1 MSTEFQFYWLK
12 RVLAMGG
19 DDIIS
24 NTTKLYTSFFFF
36 LTMPHGLWAPSS
48 MTRTRTQALGSKSM
62 ESQQLDH
69 QRISKFVTS

>member
-36 LTMPHGLWAPSS
+36 DHA
-48 MTRTRTQALGSKSM
+48 TRFVGS
-62 ESQQLDH
+62 
-69 QRISKFVTS
+69 